1 MSGRDLTQGDLTRC
15 FVKLTEISSTWRA
28 QNNEA
33 IDRFSG
39 QAVLT
44 GNYSSTCYQSDPG
57 GLILPRIGK
66 LFWEGQ
72 IILQHL
78 LKNLRW

>member
-1 MSGRDLTQGDLTRC
+1 MSGRDLTQGALTRC

-44 GNYSSTCYQSDPG
+44 GNYSSTSQT
-57 GLILPRIGK
+57 LVA
-66 LFWEGQ
+66 
-72 IILQHL
+72 
-78 LKNLRW
+78 